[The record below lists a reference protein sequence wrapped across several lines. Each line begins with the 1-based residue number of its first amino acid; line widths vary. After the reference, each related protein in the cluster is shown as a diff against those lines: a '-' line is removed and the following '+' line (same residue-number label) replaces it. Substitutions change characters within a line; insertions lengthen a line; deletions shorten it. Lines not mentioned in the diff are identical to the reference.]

1 MILPPR
7 KKASHSHPF
16 LHVKTNAKGD
26 DGGREGGVLVGHVN
40 PMPLKKEG
48 KRKED
53 NQHKAGEWGWMG
65 GRLHLWGRVKVVG
78 LPSFCR
84 GVVVSRGRRIDLC
97 WLSAGLVLARLVLLL
112 FLAFCFRVRYRDG
125 GKQRGERQRVQGMGP
140 LASLL
145 ALDLVSMLVLLWILC
160 ARASCAADAIGGFA
174 AFCSSPDFG
183 VHLDFRDHSVG

>member
-1 MILPPR
+1 MSIMKNHHVGKAIRVHPPIKVFGFTLTWRPLLDSMILPPR

-65 GRLHLWGRVKVVG
+65 GGLHLWGR
-78 LPSFCR
+78 
-84 GVVVSRGRRIDLC
+84 
-97 WLSAGLVLARLVLLL
+97 
-112 FLAFCFRVRYRDG
+112 
-125 GKQRGERQRVQGMGP
+125 GMGP

-145 ALDLVSMLVLLWILC
+145 ALDLVSMLVLLRILC